1 LQPYKKMSKNRFT
14 LITRRK
20 RRTQGITGSDASS
33 KSALPE
39 VDDIG
44 GAKWQ
49 APGLSL
55 IAFGNHSSG
64 LEEIAHRLMHGGAAN
79 SPFGTYVLVDSQWS
93 RVIAERGRAATV
105 PVYVAKT
112 DGVQRISFDAGAV
125 RRTGPNT
132 RALRCYLA
140 GQYLP
145 VGGGLYNG
153 GLRLAPGDTWT
164 WTDGHEIYKPFSRI
178 EREPT
183 DRHAPD
189 PVSALLLGVQD
200 DLKQHSN
207 ISVLFSGGID
217 SSAVAWAASRA
228 GIETHLLYLDFT
240 SLAPLLR
247 PELERARR
255 FAELMEL
262 PFHAIPISWDD
273 LLPDY
278 LFDLGR
284 HAPNNYLTASGV
296 ARAGE
301 RAIGL
306 GSTALTTGAFGDNLW
321 NGSYQ
326 DAMYAALRSVMRGD
340 VESVLAWLGMQP
352 ALTHYER
359 LRGIIRRARV
369 KTIFEG
375 EEVARTVGKLNSR
388 TIRKISMPRIGAT
401 RTFNLVER
409 HLRTE
414 LDSVVTEFWQHDLL
428 SDKIEFHD
436 SLRHPV
442 IWSSVYR
449 LPLDQRLVA
458 VSGSIV
464 KKLAWRQALA
474 AYFPTDQHES
484 DRVGYAQLAERYV
497 QRFAS
502 HIRGR
507 MGVGL
512 LADTG
517 ILDGDVLKAYAE
529 DERFL
534 ISNSLTALRLLGA
547 EYWLRN
553 ALEIER

>member
-1 LQPYKKMSKNRFT
+1 M
-14 LITRRK
+14 IADE
-20 RRTQGITGSDASS
+20 RRTQDIARSDAPS
-33 KSALPE
+33 KPTLPL

-44 GAKWQ
+44 AVQWQ
-49 APGLSL
+49 EPGLSL
-55 IAFGNHSSG
+55 IAFGNHNSS
-64 LEEIAHRLMHGGAAN
+64 LKEIAHRLMRGSGAN
-79 SPFGTYVLVDSQWS
+79 SPFGTYVLVDRQGS
-93 RVIAERGRAATV
+93 RIVAERGRAAIV
-105 PVYVAKT
+105 PVYVAKA
-112 DGVQRISFDAGAV
+112 DGVPRISFDAGAV
-125 RRTGPNT
+125 QRTGPNV
-132 RALRCYLA
+132 RAVRCYLA

-164 WTDGHEIYKPFSRI
+164 WADGYEIYRPLSRI
-178 EREPT
+178 GREST

-189 PVSALLLGVQD
+189 PVSALLRGVQD
-200 DLKQHSN
+200 DLRKHSN

-217 SSAVAWAASRA
+217 SSAVAWAATRA
-228 GIETHLLYLDFT
+228 GIATHLLYLDFT

-247 PELERARR
+247 PEFERARR
-255 FAELMEL
+255 FAEMMEL
-262 PFHAIPISWDD
+262 PFHLIPISWDD
-273 LLPDY
+273 LAPDY
-278 LFDLGR
+278 LFGLGR
-284 HAPNNYLTASGV
+284 QAPNNYLTASGV

-306 GSTALTTGAFGDNLW
+306 GSTVLTTGAFGDNLW

-326 DAMYAALRSVMRGD
+326 DAMYAAMRSAVRGHG
-340 VESVLAWLGMQP
+340 ESFLAWLGTQP
-352 ALTHYER
+352 ALTHRER
-359 LRGIIRRARV
+359 LRGIVHRTRV
-369 KTIFEG
+369 KTLFEG
-375 EEVARTVGKLNSR
+375 KEVIRTVGRFDSR
-388 TIRKISMPRIGAT
+388 TTRKISMPRVGAT

-414 LDSVVTEFWQHDLL
+414 LDSIVTEFWQHDLL
-428 SDKIEFHD
+428 SDKIELHD
-436 SLRHPV
+436 SLRHPA

-458 VSGSIV
+458 VSGSMV

-474 AYFPTDQHES
+474 AYFPADQHES

-502 HIRGR
+502 HIQGR
-507 MGVGL
+507 MGAGL

-517 ILDGDVLKAYAE
+517 VVDGDVLKAYVE

-534 ISNSLTALRLLGA
+534 ISNSLIALRLLGA

-553 ALEIER
+553 ALEIEG